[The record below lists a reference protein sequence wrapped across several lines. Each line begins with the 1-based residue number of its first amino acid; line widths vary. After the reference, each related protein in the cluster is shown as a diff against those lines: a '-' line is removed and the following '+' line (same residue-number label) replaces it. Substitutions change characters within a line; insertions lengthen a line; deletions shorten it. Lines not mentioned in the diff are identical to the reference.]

1 MKIALASDHAGF
13 AYKQRI
19 RDYLLQRGHEVVD
32 FGTASEKPVDYP
44 LLVRP
49 AAEAVAD
56 GQCQRAV
63 VVGGSGNGE
72 AMVANKV
79 AGVRCALCWN
89 VESARLAR
97 GHNDA
102 NALALGERMMTVETA
117 LDIVA
122 AFLETPFEGGR
133 HERRVRLIEPRP
145 QQ

>member
-32 FGTASEKPVDYP
+32 FGTASERPVDYP
-44 LLVRP
+44 LFIRP

-97 GHNDA
+97 GHRRSLKRPSTA
-102 NALALGERMMTVETA
+102 AGTNAGC
-117 LDIVA
+117 
-122 AFLETPFEGGR
+122 G
-133 HERRVRLIEPRP
+133 
-145 QQ
+145 